1 MSLVFAT
8 QHKASM
14 ENMRAKV
21 VWVHVVSLLVC
32 TFEEKK
38 IVKFNEMSDIQNRFL
53 NVFLCLVKVRNPL
66 NTTFLAKSIG
76 KMHFY
81 KYIYTSKSNYFLT
94 NLLVKRLQK
103 LSPSLEMPKQFIL
116 NLSRENIFHT
126 FLERADNSLKR
137 SLNYLTRNSLPSF
150 VYVGLIF
157 VFCLV

>member
-1 MSLVFAT
+1 M
-8 QHKASM
+8 
-14 ENMRAKV
+14 
-21 VWVHVVSLLVC
+21 HVVSLLVC

-103 LSPSLEMPKQFIL
+103 LSPSLEMP
-116 NLSRENIFHT
+116 N
-126 FLERADNSLKR
+126 
-137 SLNYLTRNSLPSF
+137 
-150 VYVGLIF
+150 
-157 VFCLV
+157 

>member
-1 MSLVFAT
+1 
-8 QHKASM
+8 
-14 ENMRAKV
+14 
-21 VWVHVVSLLVC
+21 
-32 TFEEKK
+32 
-38 IVKFNEMSDIQNRFL
+38 MSDIQNRFL

-103 LSPSLEMPKQFIL
+103 LSPSLEMPKQFIM

-137 SLNYLTRNSLPSF
+137 SLNYLTRNRVLFMSGSYLYF
-150 VYVGLIF
+150 VQFRSIKVVKFTSELWMDYLNQIEESSYQQKK
-157 VFCLV
+157 